1 MQSAYIRID
10 STLSDRAR
18 EILILRIGWLCG
30 AEYEW
35 SQHVRA
41 ARRVG
46 MDDADIRRVAVGTN
60 ADDWDP
66 LGRLLIRAVDEL
78 HADDGLSDETWA
90 LLTEHYSNAELIDVV
105 ITVAGYRMVSI
116 ALNSIGTQ
124 LEPDRPRFPD
134 VRR

>member
-1 MQSAYIRID
+1 M
-10 STLSDRAR
+10 SDRAR

-30 AEYEW
+30 SEYEW
-35 SQHVRA
+35 SQHVRV

-46 MDDADIRRVAVGTN
+46 MDDEDIRRIAIGTD
-60 ADDWDP
+60 ADGWDP
-66 LGRLLIRAVDEL
+66 LGQLLVRAVDEL
-78 HADDGLSDETWA
+78 HAEDSLSDTTWE
-90 LLTEHYSNAELIDVV
+90 LLSEHYSVSELIDAV

-124 LEPDRPRFPD
+124 LEPGRPRFPD

>member
-1 MQSAYIRID
+1 M
-10 STLSDRAR
+10 SDRAR

-30 AEYEW
+30 SEYEW
-35 SQHVRA
+35 SQHVRV

-46 MDDADIRRVAVGTN
+46 MDDADIRRIAIG
-60 ADDWDP
+60 ADADGWDP
-66 LGRLLIRAVDEL
+66 LGQLLVRAVDEL
-78 HADDGLSDETWA
+78 HADDSLSDTTWA
-90 LLTEHYSNAELIDVV
+90 LLSEHYSVSELIDVV

-134 VRR
+134 MRR

>member
-1 MQSAYIRID
+1 M
-10 STLSDRAR
+10 LSDRAR

-30 AEYEW
+30 SEYEW
-35 SQHVRA
+35 SQHVRV

-46 MDDADIRRVAVGTN
+46 MDDADIRRIAIGTD
-60 ADDWDP
+60 ADGWVP
-66 LGRLLIRAVDEL
+66 LGQLLVRAVDEL
-78 HADDGLSDETWA
+78 HAEDSLSDTTWT
-90 LLTEHYSNAELIDVV
+90 LLSEHYSVSELIDAV

-124 LEPDRPRFPD
+124 LEPGRPRFPD